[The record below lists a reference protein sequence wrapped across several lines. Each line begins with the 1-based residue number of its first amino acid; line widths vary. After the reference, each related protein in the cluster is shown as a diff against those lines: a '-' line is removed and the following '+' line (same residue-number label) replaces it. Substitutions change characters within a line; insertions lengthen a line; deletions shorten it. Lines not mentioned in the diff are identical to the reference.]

1 MALRTSAVRLNKW
14 MHLLTASLNPF
25 EPTTAQRFQ
34 TNLAFG
40 CECLPSSSGSQQR
53 SISMALPRLRPESTA
68 LLVIDVQER
77 LMPTIEARDRV
88 ETNCALLARAAG
100 VLGMPVVCTEQYVRG
115 LGGTVAA
122 VREALPAT
130 AEVIEKTQFSAL
142 VGGVRA
148 ILRTQR
154 RPTILVCGV
163 EAHVCVLNTALDLV
177 AAGWTVFY
185 ATDAIS
191 AGQVDQVDPAFRRME
206 RAGALPTGTL
216 SAMYELLG
224 DAAHPSFRDILALA
238 KLVPKNA

>member
-1 MALRTSAVRLNKW
+1 
-14 MHLLTASLNPF
+14 
-25 EPTTAQRFQ
+25 
-34 TNLAFG
+34 
-40 CECLPSSSGSQQR
+40 
-53 SISMALPRLRPESTA
+53 MALPRLRPESTA

-77 LMPTIEARDRV
+77 LMPTIAARDRV